1 MNKCR
6 APELPFSRL
15 YGFPQQFEYTEVMD
29 LAELV
34 YGICMKASEL

>member
-6 APELPFSRL
+6 APELSFSRL

-29 LAELV
+29 FAELI
-34 YGICMKASEL
+34 YGIYMKAGKL